1 MQKEIKYT
9 GITNI
14 PSDNE
19 CSDGDLAVLVNLTNK
34 NGDLHP
40 VPSPAKLFQYSKG
53 DNLIYVHKSGFY
65 TNYIILNGNTLKAF
79 HLVNDEI
86 TYYPFTL
93 DTTDKESL
101 INVTALG
108 NTLIF
113 LFSSGIHYALFKD
126 DNYIYLGQKPPFI
139 SLSFGLKG
147 YDTRSEE
154 WSMNL
159 TSINQDNLYNE
170 LSGENKNIATGE
182 ILAKVNKLIQE
193 GAKDKGRFIYPFFV
207 RYAYR
212 LFDGS
217 LYMHSA
223 PVLMIPSSGVS
234 PFAIC
239 KSWSGSTFK
248 MQIAALA
255 CTLDYQVMNAEI
267 LPKLEEWSDIVKG
280 IDIFIS
286 DPIYTYNQ
294 SGKVERIKVA
304 NDTNYPNYTISKV
317 IESGGGITD
326 ILKYKKKLT
335 ISYFRELCPY
345 PDNGNTI
352 YPGTVFALP
361 AIETDVLKANIT
373 DCSLFYKLHALPMT
387 DLAINSRKDIPVGS
401 SILNTLSLQE
411 RMTDDYNSHNII
423 KAQCSFVYNARL
435 NIANIS
441 QILTNGFP
449 SESLCPFTGDKPTFK
464 QVFICYTFIR
474 EHDKNIIVTNQS
486 KVKLEDFCADYLYY
500 PNINAY
506 KMIIRKGL
514 PDMDGSNIVD
524 SPHFYAEVK
533 LTPHK
538 NLNGACYFGSFK
550 ALTWIEDKDFDES
563 QLALTSRETSNPN
576 KLYTSEVNNPFI
588 FPVLGMNTIGTGEII
603 GISSTT
609 KALSQGQFG
618 QFPLYAF
625 TSEGVWALEVG
636 STGTYSAKQ
645 PATRDICNNPKSIT
659 QIDGAIIF
667 TTEQGIMLLQGAESQ
682 CISVI
687 LDGKEFDHARLSKLS
702 PLLEAIELSH
712 LDFEYI
718 PLKDYLS
725 HSQIAYDYPNKRLM
739 IFNPSQPYA
748 YIFSMLSKTWSTMPA
763 NYENVVNSYPD
774 SYITTDS
781 YEVLNLS
788 SKITDFQRT
797 QGLLITRPLKLD
809 TPDILKTVTSLI
821 HRGIFA
827 KGKVKSALYGSRNGI
842 DYYLIASSQDH
853 YIRSVH
859 GTPYKYFRLLVAVDF
874 EEGESLSGTSLV
886 FDIKQTNKLR

>member
-40 VPSPAKLFQYSKG
+40 IPSPAKLFQYNEG

-65 TNYIILNGNTLKAF
+65 TNYIILNGYTIKAF

-86 TYYPFTL
+86 EYYPFIL

-113 LFSSGIHYALFKD
+113 LFSGGIHYALFKD
-126 DNYIYLGQKPPFI
+126 NDYIYLGQKPPFI

-159 TSINQDNLYNE
+159 KYITQNNLYRE
-170 LSGENKNIATGE
+170 LSDENKNIATGE

-239 KSWSGSTFK
+239 KNRSESTFN

-255 CTLDYQVMNAEI
+255 CTLDYQVMNSEI
-267 LPKLEEWSDIVKG
+267 LPDLEKWSDIVKG

-294 SGKVERIKVA
+294 SGKIERIKVA
-304 NDTNYPNYTISKV
+304 NETNYPNYTISK
-317 IESGGGITD
+317 IAGTGGGTTD
-326 ILKYKKKLT
+326 ILKYKKELT
-335 ISYFRELCPY
+335 IAHFPELCPY
-345 PDNGNTI
+345 PDNGNMR
-352 YPGTVFALP
+352 YPGTVFDLP
-361 AIETDVLKANIT
+361 ATETDVLKTNIT
-373 DCSLFYKLHALPMT
+373 DCSLFYKLHAILMK
-387 DLAINSRKDIPVGS
+387 DLAINSRKDITVNS
-401 SILNTLSLQE
+401 YILNTLSLQE
-411 RMTDDYNSHNII
+411 RMTDDYNSHNIL
-423 KAQCSFVYNARL
+423 KAKCSFVYNARL
-435 NIANIS
+435 NIANIN

-449 SESLCPFTGDKPTFK
+449 SESLCSFTGDNPGVW
-464 QVFICYTFIR
+464 QVFICYTFIQ
-474 EHDKNIIVTNQS
+474 EHDKNIIVSNQS
-486 KVKLEDFCADYLYY
+486 KFKLEDFCGDYLYY
-500 PNINAY
+500 PNVNAY

-514 PDMDGSNIVD
+514 PDIPGVLQA
-524 SPHFYAEVK
+524 PHFYAEVE

-550 ALTWIEDKDFDES
+550 SLTWIEEENFDKS
-563 QLALTSRETSNPN
+563 QLTLTSREISSPN
-576 KLYTSEVNNPFI
+576 KLYTSEVNNPFT

-687 LDGKEFDHARLSKLS
+687 LDGKEFDHTRISKLS
-702 PLLEAIELSH
+702 SLLKAIELSH
-712 LDFEYI
+712 LDFDYI
-718 PLKDYLS
+718 SLKDYLS
-725 HSQIAYDYPNKRLM
+725 QSQIAYDYPNKRLM

-748 YIFSMLSKTWSTMPA
+748 YIFSMLSKTWSTIQA

-774 SYITTDS
+774 SYITTGS

-788 SKITDFQRT
+788 SKITEFQRT
-797 QGLLITRPLKLD
+797 KGLLITRPLKLD
-809 TPDILKTVTSLI
+809 TPDILKTVTLLI
-821 HRGIFA
+821 HRGIFQ

-859 GTPYKYFRLLVAVDF
+859 GTPYKYFRLLVSADL
-874 EEGESLSGTSLV
+874 EEGESLSGTSLML
-886 FDIKQTNKLR
+886 DIKQTNKLR